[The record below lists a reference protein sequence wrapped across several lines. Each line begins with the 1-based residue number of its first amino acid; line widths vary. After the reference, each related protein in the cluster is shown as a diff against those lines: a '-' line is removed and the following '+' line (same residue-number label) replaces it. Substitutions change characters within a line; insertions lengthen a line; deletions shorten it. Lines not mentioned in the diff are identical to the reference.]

1 MKNDYQ
7 IILSKLD
14 YFIRKYYKNQVLKGT
29 IVSITIILFSYL
41 FAIISEYFG
50 NFSITARTI
59 IFYSLVGLFLFVIS
73 ALVIIPLLK
82 LLKIGKTIDH
92 FQAAKILST
101 HFENLQDKLIN
112 MLELLRINENS
123 LYSKELLLASI
134 DARIENIK
142 PIPFQSAIK
151 YKENLKFGRYLLIIF
166 LLGIVISYFYPSVL
180 FDGSKRIIN
189 HSVYFEPEAPF
200 RFIIEND
207 SLTCKKGDDFTI
219 SVTTEGK
226 AIPENVKIHYS
237 NNQFVLSKRSKN
249 SFEYTFKNLNTSL
262 NFSFSSGDVNS
273 QKYTLNILPS
283 PNVLDFKIF
292 IDVPEYTGE
301 KDNVVENTGDIT
313 VPVGSKI
320 RWDFKTADISVLHIL
335 FNDSSKFN
343 ANLASDNAFNYE
355 KQILES
361 SDYKIIASNNFF
373 TNQIILK
380 YFIKVIPDLY
390 PSVKI
395 LSVQDSIN
403 KNLFYFKGLINDDY
417 GFENLKFIYTI
428 TGQNKSLKHEIPIN
442 KTLSSQE
449 FYYTFNF
456 SDVNSA
462 EAGNIEYYFE
472 VSDNDR
478 INGSKSTKSQLF
490 EYKLISR
497 DELKKQKDEAS
508 ESAQSK
514 LSDSQKLAEELQKQ
528 VSDLKKDMLNKD
540 MTEWEKTKKIE
551 DIIKKQEQLERKI
564 FEMQAENKMSNEF
577 SSQLTEEQKELLE
590 KQKQIEE
597 LLNNLM
603 DDDMKKLFDEL
614 QELMNKMDEKKMNEL
629 TDKMEMSMEDLAK
642 QLEKDLEL
650 LKKMEIEKK
659 VDETAKELEKLA
671 EKQKELSNKT
681 EDSKNP
687 TDSLKKEQEKHSEE
701 LEKLEKEYEKIQE
714 KNSELEEPEKLKN
727 FSDEFNEIKKE
738 MNDAK
743 QNLDKKNDKKASKSQ
758 KSASDKMKD
767 LAQEM
772 KDMMQQNQ
780 SAQEMQNMDDL
791 RQIIDNLIHFSFNQE
806 ALMVSIQNVNYKDPK
821 LDEYKREQLKISDD
835 FSIIKDSLYSLSKKS
850 PMISSAINKEISEIE
865 QNILKI
871 KTDFDDT
878 RIQNV
883 KSDQQ
888 FVMTSANNL
897 ALLLNEILK
906 QMQEQMNQQQ
916 KPGNSQ
922 CNKPN
927 PSNNPMPGM
936 KKTQQSL
943 KSQMEQMIEQ
953 LKKGEGKGKGDKFD
967 KNAMNKQIAQMM
979 AQQEIFNQKL
989 NELKSKAS
997 LSPEGMKKL
1006 NEISQL
1012 NEQNLKDLINKNITP
1027 QLVKRQE
1034 LILTRLL
1041 EAEKSDF
1048 EREIDKKRESKEAKN
1063 EEFRNP
1069 EEIFKYKGLN
1079 SQFNELLN
1087 LSNIELNKYYMDIY
1101 KEYLLK
1107 LNKNED

>member
-29 IVSITIILFSYL
+29 IISVTIILFSYL

-59 IFYSLVGLFLFVIS
+59 IFYSLVGLFLIVIS
-73 ALVIIPLLK
+73 TLIIIPLLK

-92 FQAAKILST
+92 FQAAKIIST
-101 HFENLQDKLIN
+101 HFGSLQDKLIN
-112 MLELLRINENS
+112 TLELLRITENS
-123 LYSKELLLASI
+123 LYSKELILASI
-134 DARIENIK
+134 DTRIESIK
-142 PIPFQSAIK
+142 PIPFQTAIK

-166 LLGIVISYFYPSVL
+166 FLGIVLNYFYPSVL

-189 HSVYFEPEAPF
+189 HSIYFEPEAPF
-200 RFIIEND
+200 KFIIEND

-219 SVTTEGK
+219 KVSTEGNV
-226 AIPENVKIHYS
+226 IPENVKIHYS
-237 NNQFVLSKRSKN
+237 NNQFILSKKSIN

-262 NFSFSSGDVNS
+262 SFSLSSGDINS

-301 KDNVVENTGDIT
+301 KDNIVENTGDIT
-313 VPVGSKI
+313 VPVGSKV
-320 RWDFKTADISVLHIL
+320 RWDFKTADISVLQIL
-335 FNDSSKFN
+335 FNDSAKFN
-343 ANLASDNAFNYE
+343 VNMGSENSFNYE

-361 SDYKIIASNNFF
+361 SDYKIVASNNFF
-373 TNQIILK
+373 ANQIILK
-380 YFIKVIPDLY
+380 YYIKVVPDLY
-390 PSVKI
+390 PSIKI

-417 GFENLKFIYTI
+417 GFENLNFIYTI
-428 TGQNKSLKHEIPIN
+428 PGQNKSLKQFITIN
-442 KTLSSQE
+442 KTLTSQE
-449 FYYTFNF
+449 FYYTFDF
-456 SDVNSA
+456 SNINSA
-462 EAGNIEYYFE
+462 EANNIEYYFE
-472 VSDNDR
+472 VSDNDK
-478 INGSKSTKSQLF
+478 ISGSKSTKSQLF

-551 DIIKKQEQLERKI
+551 DIIKKQEQLEKKI
-564 FEMQAENKMSNEF
+564 FEMQAENQLSNEF

-603 DDDMKKLFDEL
+603 DDELKKMFEEL
-614 QELMNKMDEKKMNEL
+614 QSLMNKMDEKKMNEL
-629 TDKMEMSMEDLAK
+629 TEKMEMSMEDLAK

-650 LKKMEIEKK
+650 LKKMELEKK
-659 VDETAKELEKLA
+659 IEETAQELEKLA
-671 EKQKELSNKT
+671 EKHDELSNKT
-681 EDSKNP
+681 DESKTP
-687 TDSLKKEQEKHSEE
+687 SDSLKKEQEKHSEE
-701 LEKLEKEYEKIQE
+701 LEKLEKEYEKLQE

-727 FSDEFNEIKKE
+727 FSEEFKDIKNQ

-743 QNLDKKNDKKASKSQ
+743 QNLDKNNSKKASKSQ

-767 LAQEM
+767 LAQNM

-791 RQIIDNLIHFSFNQE
+791 RQIIDNLVHFSFNQE

-821 LDEYKREQLKISDD
+821 LDEYKRDQLKISDD

-871 KTDFDDT
+871 KTDFEDT

-916 KPGNSQ
+916 KQGNSQ

-936 KKTQQSL
+936 KKSQQSL

-953 LKKGEGKGKGDKFD
+953 MKKGDGKGNQFD
-967 KNAMNKQIAQMM
+967 KNAMNKQIAKMM
-979 AQQEIFNQKL
+979 AQQEIFNKTL
-989 NELKSKAS
+989 NDLKTKSS

-1069 EEIFKYKGLN
+1069 NEIFKYKELN